1 MKRMVLQTEKS
12 FKRQTMKAIMI
23 IYNQAH
29 TEKIEYMLDKLEI
42 RGYSLWEN
50 VQGTGTNTGVPH
62 LGTHAWPE
70 INKSVLTVVEDKLVD
85 KVLDTVKKIDAINE
99 EVGIRAFVWDVLKTV

>member
-1 MKRMVLQTEKS
+1 
-12 FKRQTMKAIMI
+12 MKAIMI

-29 TEKIEYMLDKLEI
+29 TERVEYLLDKLGI

-50 VQGTGTNTGVPH
+50 VQGRGTSSGVPH

-70 INKSVLTVVEDKLVD
+70 INKSLLTIVDDEIADSVLEK
-85 KVLDTVKKIDAINE
+85 VKKIDSINE
-99 EVGIRAFVWDVLKTV
+99 EVGIRAFLWDVIKSV

>member
-1 MKRMVLQTEKS
+1 
-12 FKRQTMKAIMI
+12 MKAVMI

-29 TEKIEYMLDKLEI
+29 SEKVEFILDKLGI
-42 RGYSLWEN
+42 KGYSLWEN
-50 VQGTGTNTGVPH
+50 VQGRGSKDGVPH

-70 INKSVLTVVEDKLVD
+70 INKSVLTVIDDDQVDPLLEKVE
-85 KVLDTVKKIDAINE
+85 KIDSINE

>member
-1 MKRMVLQTEKS
+1 
-12 FKRQTMKAIMI
+12 MKAIMI

-29 TEKIEYMLDKLEI
+29 TERVEYLLEKLGI
-42 RGYSLWEN
+42 KGYTLWEN
-50 VQGTGTNTGVPH
+50 VQGSGSKTGVPH

-70 INKSVLTVVEDKLVD
+70 INKSLLTIVED
-85 KVLDTVKKIDAINE
+85 DTVDVVLEKIKKIDSIND